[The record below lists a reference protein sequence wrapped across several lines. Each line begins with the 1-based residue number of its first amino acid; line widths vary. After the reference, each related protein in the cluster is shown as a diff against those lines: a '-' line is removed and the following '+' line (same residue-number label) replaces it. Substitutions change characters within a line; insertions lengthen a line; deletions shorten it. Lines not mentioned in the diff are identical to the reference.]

1 MRGFVD
7 REAHSLPL
15 FATNLQAPASA
26 EMRIQS
32 YGGSEPNLWI
42 LRSAPRY
49 SSSCESRRPAVTF
62 NSPYTAPPPISATT
76 TPSPVPTICDMR
88 LTPPKP
94 PRASLPK
101 MPAATP
107 PHTPQRPCSGHTPN
121 TSPMRHLFCVSM
133 KAKTNIP
140 PATAPV
146 MSAPTGCMRSEPA
159 QIATRPASGPL
170 CTKPGSLRPTNRA
183 ASTPPTIAISEL
195 IATRPFTAATLCAD
209 ITLNPNQPTVSIHAP
224 SARKGM
230 LDGGC
235 AAILPSFA
243 NRPCR
248 APNNTTAPHA
258 RQPPTACT
266 TTEPAKS

>member
-1 MRGFVD
+1 MRGNVD
-7 REAHSLPL
+7 REAHTLPF
-15 FATNLQAPASA
+15 FAPIFHAPASA

-32 YGGSEPNLWI
+32 YGGAEPSLCL
-42 LRSAPRY
+42 LRSAPRD
-49 SSSCESRRPAVTF
+49 SSSCESRRPAVTI

-88 LTPPKP
+88 LTPPIP

-121 TSPMRHLFCVSM
+121 TTSMRHLLSVSM
-133 KAKTNIP
+133 KAKTNLT

-146 MSAPTGCMRSEPA
+146 TSAPTGCLRSEPA
-159 QIATRPASGPL
+159 LIATWPACGPL
-170 CTKPGSLRPTNRA
+170 CTKPGALRPTNRA
-183 ASTPPTIAISEL
+183 ACTPPTIAISEL

-209 ITLNPNQPTVSIHAP
+209 ITLNPSQPTVSIHAP